1 MVPDDLS
8 FGGNNLSRDV
18 RIMGFIT
25 KVKNAKASLNEKMD
39 YINGSM
45 QSYAVSRYYMTI
57 AEDRGISYAEA
68 IELCSQDPELSLN
81 AKLADPENIFK
92 CCTKKGKQRFYD
104 SLTPEEQKI
113 FDADKDKN
121 FKRALIK
128 AAKGKA

>member
-1 MVPDDLS
+1 
-8 FGGNNLSRDV
+8 
-18 RIMGFIT
+18 MGIVAKF
-25 KVKNAKASLNEKMD
+25 KNAKESLNEKMD

-45 QSYAVSRYYMTI
+45 VSYSISRYYMTI
-57 AEDRGISYAEA
+57 AEEHGITYAEA
-68 IELCSQDPELSLN
+68 IELCSQDPELSLT

-92 CCTKKGKQRFYD
+92 CCTKKGKQRFYE
-104 SLTPEEQKI
+104 SLTPEEQKV